1 MSASIEGKQVAFGI
15 SSAVKSTADDILT
28 GIVQSASASRSI
40 NETEVQDEDGDH
52 VAVIYHGKKNE
63 ISVDLIALSSS
74 VTTPT
79 PGSEVTFPAGVTSI
93 DGIAVGTGNGRA
105 FITSSSSSQT
115 GASTTTVSF
124 TMSHYPD
131 MEADA

>member
-1 MSASIEGKQVAFGI
+1 MSASIEGTQVAFGI
-15 SSAVKSTADDILT
+15 SNSLKSVADDILT

-74 VTTPT
+74 VTTPV
-79 PGSEVTFPAGVTSI
+79 PGSEVSFGTVTDI
-93 DGIAVGTGNGRA
+93 DGIAVNTGRA

-131 MEADA
+131 MGPDA